1 MGRFLDIRDGSLGN
15 GAVANV
21 PSLPRHRK
29 DDPPWNGKSLHNRQT
44 RHRGGVNEKGR
55 LPKEP
60 PLINH
65 LTVPGF
71 LNPRMPA
78 RTPYPVEPSLP

>member
-1 MGRFLDIRDGSLGN
+1 MTLGTVKPTACAPMLN
-15 GAVANV
+15 W
-21 PSLPRHRK
+21 
-29 DDPPWNGKSLHNRQT
+29 PPM
-44 RHRGGVNEKGR
+44 NEKGR

-78 RTPYPVEPSLP
+78 RTPYLVEPSLP